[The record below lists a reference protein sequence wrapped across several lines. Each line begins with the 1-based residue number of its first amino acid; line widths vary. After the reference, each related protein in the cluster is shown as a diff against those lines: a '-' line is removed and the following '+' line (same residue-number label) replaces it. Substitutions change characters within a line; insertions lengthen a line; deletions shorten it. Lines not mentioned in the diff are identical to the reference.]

1 MKKLILALGLAAISA
16 IGLAQSDGKVVRR
29 IQIRHAD
36 PQLIFMLL
44 SGTTN
49 FQTPPEMSTL
59 RFGFGGFGGFG
70 GSGFGG
76 GNNGF
81 GGGNNGFGGGYGGF
95 GNGFGGGQFGSGIA
109 GPGGGQ
115 RGG

>member
-16 IGLAQSDGKVVRR
+16 MGLAQSDGKVVRR

-36 PQLIFMLL
+36 PQLIYMLL
-44 SGTTN
+44 SGKTN

-59 RFGFGGFGGFG
+59 QIGYGGFGGNGGFG

-76 GNNGF
+76 GFNGGQGGNGGFGSGF
-81 GGGNNGFGGGYGGF
+81 GGGNRG
-95 GNGFGGGQFGSGIA
+95 
-109 GPGGGQ
+109 GGGQ

>member
-59 RFGFGGFGGFG
+59 RFGFGGFGGGKGGFG

-81 GGGNNGFGGGYGGF
+81 GGGNGGL
-95 GNGFGGGQFGSGIA
+95 GNGFGGGQFGGGTA
-109 GPGGGQ
+109 GNGGGQ

>member
-49 FQTPPEMSTL
+49 FQTPPEVSTL
-59 RFGFGGFGGFG
+59 RFGFGGFGGGNGGFG

-81 GGGNNGFGGGYGGF
+81 GGGNGGF
-95 GNGFGGGQFGSGIA
+95 GNGFGGGQFGGGTA
-109 GPGGGQ
+109 GNGGGQ

>member
-59 RFGFGGFGGFG
+59 RFGFGSFGSGNGGFG
-70 GSGFGG
+70 GSGSGG

-81 GGGNNGFGGGYGGF
+81 GGGNGGF
-95 GNGFGGGQFGSGIA
+95 GNGFGGGQFGGGTA
-109 GPGGGQ
+109 GNGGGQ

>member
-1 MKKLILALGLAAISA
+1 MKKFILALGLAAISA
-16 IGLAQSDGKVVRR
+16 IGFAQSDGKVVRR

-36 PQLIFMLL
+36 PQLIFMAL

-59 RFGFGGFGGFG
+59 IFGFGVSGGFG

-76 GNNGF
+76 GNNNF
-81 GGGNNGFGGGYGGF
+81 GVGNGGF
-95 GNGFGGGQFGSGIA
+95 GNGYGGGQFGGGNSGFL
-109 GPGGGQ
+109 GGGI
-115 RGG
+115 RGGV

>member
-59 RFGFGGFGGFG
+59 QFGFGNFGGGNGGFG

-81 GGGNNGFGGGYGGF
+81 GGFGGF
-95 GNGFGGGQFGSGIA
+95 GNGFGGGNRGGSTGN
-109 GPGGGQ
+109 GGGQ

>member
-59 RFGFGGFGGFG
+59 RFEFGGFGGGNGGFG

-81 GGGNNGFGGGYGGF
+81 GGGNNGFGGGNGGF
-95 GNGFGGGQFGSGIA
+95 GSGFGGGNA
-109 GPGGGQ
+109 GNGGGQ

>member
-59 RFGFGGFGGFG
+59 RFGFGGFGGGNGGFG

-81 GGGNNGFGGGYGGF
+81 GGGNGGF
-95 GNGFGGGQFGSGIA
+95 GNGFGGGQFGGGTA
-109 GPGGGQ
+109 GNGGGQ

>member
-1 MKKLILALGLAAISA
+1 MKKLILVLGIAAISA

-59 RFGFGGFGGFG
+59 RFGFGGFGGGNGGFG

-81 GGGNNGFGGGYGGF
+81 GGGNGGFGSGFGGGSA
-95 GNGFGGGQFGSGIA
+95 GN
-109 GPGGGQ
+109 GGGQ

>member
-59 RFGFGGFGGFG
+59 RFGFGGFGGGNGGFG

-81 GGGNNGFGGGYGGF
+81 GGGNGGFGSGFGGGNA
-95 GNGFGGGQFGSGIA
+95 GN
-109 GPGGGQ
+109 GGGQ

>member
-1 MKKLILALGLAAISA
+1 MEGNMKKLILALGLAAISA

-59 RFGFGGFGGFG
+59 QFGFGGFGGNGGFG

-81 GGGNNGFGGGYGGF
+81 SGGNGGFGSGFGGGNGRGSSS
-95 GNGFGGGQFGSGIA
+95 GNGGGR
-109 GPGGGQ
+109 

>member
-59 RFGFGGFGGFG
+59 QFGFGNFGGGNG

-81 GGGNNGFGGGYGGF
+81 GGFGGF
-95 GNGFGGGQFGSGIA
+95 GNGFGGGNRGGSTGN
-109 GPGGGQ
+109 GGGQ